1 MNAVEELKL
10 FLDSKLKDLG
20 PLKYF
25 LGIEIARSANGI
37 SLSQR
42 KYALEILE
50 DSGML
55 GSKMQKFP
63 MEQNLK
69 LSKIEG
75 TLLDDRAAY
84 RRLVGRLIYLTI
96 TRPDISYSIQVLS
109 QFMDKPRH
117 THLVAT
123 NRVLQYIKGTPG
135 QGIFLSSKSKLHLKA
150 FADADWAGCV
160 DTKRNVTGFYIF
172 LGDSLI
178 SWRSKKQT
186 TISRSSAEA
195 EYRSM
200 ASTVSVDHTNTVV
213 QPRRAHQRERSEAI
227 DLAIDRA
234 KLRMNEALMA
244 LLLKL
249 DLVPGVDPLLRGA
262 RRKVSHR
269 IVGLQEIVD
278 AISEVL
284 SSKPTNTWHRRLH
297 PVDRTGTPFIG
308 GQRSSSTP
316 RIEARSRRCRCVA

>member
-1 MNAVEELKL
+1 MDDILIASNDMNAVEELKL

-37 SLSQR
+37 SLGQR

-75 TLLDDRAAY
+75 TLLDDPAAY
-84 RRLVGRLIYLTI
+84 RR
-96 TRPDISYSIQVLS
+96 
-109 QFMDKPRH
+109 
-117 THLVAT
+117 LVAT

-200 ASTVSVDHTNTVV
+200 ASTAPFVSNGSDFSQWKSFSTQKLGRTMRRFLLGFLSLGTLCSSLPIAPIRASF
-213 QPRRAHQRERSEAI
+213 PRSLPPH
-227 DLAIDRA
+227 LFY
-234 KLRMNEALMA
+234 
-244 LLLKL
+244 
-249 DLVPGVDPLLRGA
+249 
-262 RRKVSHR
+262 
-269 IVGLQEIVD
+269 
-278 AISEVL
+278 L
-284 SSKPTNTWHRRLH
+284 SSR
-297 PVDRTGTPFIG
+297 GYF
-308 GQRSSSTP
+308 SA
-316 RIEARSRRCRCVA
+316 ARSLPPRAEWQSSML

>member
-1 MNAVEELKL
+1 MDDILIASNDMNAVEELKL

-75 TLLDDRAAY
+75 TLLDDPAAY

-135 QGIFLSSKSKLHLKA
+135 QGIFLSSKSKQHLKA

-200 ASTVSVDHTNTVV
+200 ASTAPFVSNGSDFSQWKSFSTQKLGRTMRRFLLGFLSLVTLCSSLPVAPIRASF
-213 QPRRAHQRERSEAI
+213 PRSLPPH
-227 DLAIDRA
+227 LFY
-234 KLRMNEALMA
+234 
-244 LLLKL
+244 
-249 DLVPGVDPLLRGA
+249 
-262 RRKVSHR
+262 
-269 IVGLQEIVD
+269 
-278 AISEVL
+278 L
-284 SSKPTNTWHRRLH
+284 SSR
-297 PVDRTGTPFIG
+297 GYF
-308 GQRSSSTP
+308 SA
-316 RIEARSRRCRCVA
+316 ARSLPPRVEWQSSML